1 LSFSLS
7 CGNICAIVVGLAT
20 GMIHAAGRVV
30 DKFRTDLRDALLGGT
45 DLGDNLQSSG
55 SQHIVSLRAEVLND
69 AEHALGNLF
78 QRMYHV
84 TRVARDGLGPY
95 ADRMTDALGH
105 LERLLQLVF
114 DYVSPVE
121 IETRPVD
128 AARVVESLAAHI
140 RAHGAAKIETS
151 GCSCATVLADAR
163 RLGRSFQLLSLAF
176 QHELGAASAISI
188 EVVRESHE
196 CVEFLLRV
204 VASSPVG
211 CEAESGLAWEVA
223 ARLIELQ
230 GGELSRRSG
239 IGEYTCRVVLPMAD
253 GGYGTA

>member
-1 LSFSLS
+1 
-7 CGNICAIVVGLAT
+7 
-20 GMIHAAGRVV
+20 V
-30 DKFRTDLRDALLGGT
+30 DEIRTDLRDALLGGT
-45 DLGDNLQSSG
+45 ELGEDLQISG
-55 SQHIVSLRAEVLND
+55 GQHIVALRTEVLND

-95 ADRMTDALGH
+95 ADRMTDTLQH

-121 IETRPVD
+121 IEMRPVD

-140 RAHGAAKIETS
+140 RVHGMGKIETA
-151 GCSCATVLADAR
+151 GCTSTAVLADAR
-163 RLGRSFQLLSLAF
+163 RLGRSFQLLALAF
-176 QHELGAASAISI
+176 EHELVGASGIAI
-188 EVVRESHE
+188 EVVPGNRER
-196 CVEFLLRV
+196 VEFLLRV
-204 VASSPVG
+204 IGCPHAG

-230 GGELSRRSG
+230 GGELVRMRG
-239 IGEYTCRVVLPMAD
+239 ADGCTCTVVLPKAD
-253 GGYGTA
+253 GGHGTA

>member
-1 LSFSLS
+1 
-7 CGNICAIVVGLAT
+7 
-20 GMIHAAGRVV
+20 
-30 DKFRTDLRDALLGGT
+30 
-45 DLGDNLQSSG
+45 LGDNLQSSG
-55 SQHIVSLRAEVLND
+55 DQHIVSLRTEVLND

-95 ADRMTDALGH
+95 ADRMTDALQH

-140 RAHGAAKIETS
+140 RAHGVANIETS
-151 GCSCATVLADAR
+151 ACSSTAVLADVR
-163 RLGRSFQLLSLAF
+163 RLGRSFQLVSLAF
-176 QHELGAASAISI
+176 EHELAAASAITI
-188 EVVRESHE
+188 EVVRESCE
-196 CVEFLLRV
+196 SVEFLLRV
-204 VASSPVG
+204 VGSSPTG
-211 CEAESGLAWEVA
+211 CEAESVLAWAVA

-230 GGELSRRSG
+230 GGELARASG
-239 IGEYTCRVVLPMAD
+239 VGECTCKVLLPIAD